1 MNTTRFCNNCG
12 KPLEVG
18 ARFCKYCGQTVTI
31 PQQTQFQTPQQPV
44 YHPQVEIP
52 STKTQLRN
60 KRKMSIGGVLVGIL
74 LLIIALRFP
83 LLGLLGT
90 ETSAIVTD
98 TTQVVSS
105 SSSKLDYNYKISYQF
120 TIDGTNYKSSYQ
132 MNKVY
137 NISKLPQT
145 GSTVKV
151 LYLEALPQV
160 SAPANQKKA
169 LLGSITLGVIG
180 ILLCTLSAAGMIKIS
195 RRR

>member
-1 MNTTRFCNNCG
+1 
-12 KPLEVG
+12 
-18 ARFCKYCGQTVTI
+18 
-31 PQQTQFQTPQQPV
+31 
-44 YHPQVEIP
+44 
-52 STKTQLRN
+52 
-60 KRKMSIGGVLVGIL
+60 MSIGGVLVGIL

-145 GSTVKV
+145 GSTVKI

-160 SAPANQKKA
+160 SAPANQEKA